1 MPAHFSYFRTIG
13 EIIEEDLKEPGIALG
28 LKESQISQCV
38 AHSTNSL
45 LWGMDYLEN
54 NIDKHPNYRIKV
66 KQHQFDTIFLFVQ
79 RRLSIYD
86 NLEIAKRLIKVFN
99 LVKHAKICHENT
111 KRSSQTFFSG
121 STTV

>member
-1 MPAHFSYFRTIG
+1 MMPVYFWYFRTIG
-13 EIIEEDLKEPGIALG
+13 EIIQEDLKDPGIALG

-66 KQHQFDTIFLFVQ
+66 KQRQFDSIFLLVQ
-79 RRLSIYD
+79 
-86 NLEIAKRLIKVFN
+86 
-99 LVKHAKICHENT
+99 
-111 KRSSQTFFSG
+111 
-121 STTV
+121 

>member
-1 MPAHFSYFRTIG
+1 MMQVYIWYYRTIG
-13 EIIEEDLKEPGIALG
+13 EIIEEDLKDPGIALA

-66 KQHQFDTIFLFVQ
+66 KTA
-79 RRLSIYD
+79 SI
-86 NLEIAKRLIKVFN
+86 RFN
-99 LVKHAKICHENT
+99 FSVRPKKINYLW
-111 KRSSQTFFSG
+111 
-121 STTV
+121 